1 MKDQQERAELLAE
14 LRMRFPSRVLEW
26 AARLLE
32 EDGREIEKLRSD
44 LFLARD
50 ALACVEQQY
59 RNAMDPTFAGIIA
72 NPRAEKAEAELARI
86 RKERDAALAMISR
99 LLPGYEQ
106 YVEWMIRDGVFF
118 TNEAKA
124 LLNEARAL
132 SPVDGDPT

>member
-86 RKERDAALAMISR
+86 VAAYDAYRGRGVLPAPDEYAVLVKAINAARKVSACASEGKD
-99 LLPGYEQ
+99 Q
-106 YVEWMIRDGVFF
+106 
-118 TNEAKA
+118 
-124 LLNEARAL
+124 
-132 SPVDGDPT
+132 

>member
-86 RKERDAALAMISR
+86 TDILAELADLMDATVRGDYKPDSFTTQPAR
-99 LLPGYEQ
+99 L
-106 YVEWMIRDGVFF
+106 
-118 TNEAKA
+118 
-124 LLNEARAL
+124 AL
-132 SPVDGDPT
+132 SPSPSGEHK